1 MARISAK
8 APLVFLHVL
17 ERAVLILTCVLRCA
31 FQFLGD
37 PFGVLVGELTAI
49 SLRLRDPYVRVGPG
63 VRPILFDR
71 TI

>member
-17 ERAVLILTCVLRCA
+17 ERGELTLTCVLRCA
-31 FQFLGD
+31 FQILGD
-37 PFGVLVGELTAI
+37 PFGGLVGELTAI
-49 SLRLRDPYVRVGPG
+49 SLRLRDTYVRVGPG